1 MYIDLGFVKI
11 YYYSITILLAVLI
24 GGFLFFKE
32 AKKQNIKKEDI
43 EDILF
48 ITLIFGFLGARLYY
62 VLFNLKYYLSNPLE
76 ILMVWHGGLAIHGG
90 IILGAIALI
99 YKCKKKNISFLKV
112 LDIAAPSVIIAQAI
126 GRWGNFF
133 NQEAHGPA
141 TTLSNL
147 KNLHIPNFIIKG
159 MKIDKVY
166 YHPTFLYESLWNI
179 LGFILIILIR
189 KYKKPKKEGVL
200 IGIYFMWYSLA
211 RFFIESLRTDSLMF
225 FNLKVAQLV
234 SILLFLLGAY
244 LVFIRK
250 DKKSI
255 KK

>member
-11 YYYSITILLAVLI
+11 YYYSIAILLAVLI

-99 YKCKKKNISFLKV
+99 YKCKK
-112 LDIAAPSVIIAQAI
+112 
-126 GRWGNFF
+126 
-133 NQEAHGPA
+133 
-141 TTLSNL
+141 
-147 KNLHIPNFIIKG
+147 
-159 MKIDKVY
+159 
-166 YHPTFLYESLWNI
+166 
-179 LGFILIILIR
+179 
-189 KYKKPKKEGVL
+189 
-200 IGIYFMWYSLA
+200 
-211 RFFIESLRTDSLMF
+211 
-225 FNLKVAQLV
+225 
-234 SILLFLLGAY
+234 
-244 LVFIRK
+244 
-250 DKKSI
+250 
-255 KK
+255 